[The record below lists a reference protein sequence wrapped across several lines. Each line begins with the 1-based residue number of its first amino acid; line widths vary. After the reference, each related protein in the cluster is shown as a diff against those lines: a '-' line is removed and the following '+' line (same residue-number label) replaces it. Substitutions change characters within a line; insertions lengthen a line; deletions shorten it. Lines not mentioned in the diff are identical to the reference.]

1 MSRVKFVMG
10 IFFLLVLSGIA
21 FSCTTT
27 DDNFSV
33 LNEEREATL
42 NAETSKQQ
50 FANDVNAV
58 MSEGKSLHNL
68 SGNQVS
74 QLQKSAIR
82 MLKDEKVY
90 SVDMDKLVEQN
101 NAGIV
106 FVGLMYL
113 SLEKNTNNSNVLSSR
128 SGTKTD
134 DEEKVCFSYEKLQ
147 KCLFSCIVKTS
158 TLDAIIR
165 ILNGY
170 IEKGWAGC
178 VTKAIVRE
186 ILRKVANKL
195 VGFGVA
201 YTVEMVVCVW
211 DCMDFDFQF

>member
-1 MSRVKFVMG
+1 MG
-10 IFFLLVLSGIA
+10 GIA

-113 SLEKNTNNSNVLSSR
+113 SLEKTQIIQMCCPLVLEPKLMMRRR
-128 SGTKTD
+128 SVFLMKNC
-134 DEEKVCFSYEKLQ
+134 KNACFRVLLKHQLLMQLLEY
-147 KCLFSCIVKTS
+147 
-158 TLDAIIR
+158 
-165 ILNGY
+165 
-170 IEKGWAGC
+170 
-178 VTKAIVRE
+178 
-186 ILRKVANKL
+186 
-195 VGFGVA
+195 
-201 YTVEMVVCVW
+201 
-211 DCMDFDFQF
+211 